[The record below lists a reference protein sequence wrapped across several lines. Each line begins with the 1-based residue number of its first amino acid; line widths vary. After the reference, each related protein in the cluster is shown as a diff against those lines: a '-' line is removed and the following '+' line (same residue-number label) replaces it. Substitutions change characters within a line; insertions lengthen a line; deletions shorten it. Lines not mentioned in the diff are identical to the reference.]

1 MKGIILAGGHGTR
14 LHPTTRGIS
23 KQMLPLYDKPMI
35 YYPLSMLMLAG
46 LRQILVISTPAHLPS
61 FRDLLR
67 DGSQWG
73 LAFHYAAQPEPR
85 GLAESFLIGEDFLA
99 GEPVCLILGDN
110 IFYGHGMPETM
121 RTAASLQT
129 GALVFAY
136 PVKDPSRYGVIEIDP
151 EGQVLS
157 IEEKPAEPRSHFAIP
172 GIYFFD
178 GRAAEFA
185 RQVQPSE
192 RGELEIT
199 EVQRAYMERGELRA
213 EVMGRGVAW
222 LDAGTHQSLMQA
234 AQFVQAVQER
244 QGLMI
249 SCPEEIAYRLG
260 YISADELA
268 ALAEEMG
275 DNQYSAYLLD
285 LARQAPTPPIPGAP

>member
-260 YISADELA
+260 YISAVELA

>member
-1 MKGIILAGGHGTR
+1 
-14 LHPTTRGIS
+14 
-23 KQMLPLYDKPMI
+23 
-35 YYPLSMLMLAG
+35 MLMLAG

-151 EGQVLS
+151 DGQVLS

-285 LARQAPTPPIPGAP
+285 LARHAPTPPIAGAP